1 MRTIL
6 ISAAIASL
14 SFNALL
20 LPSRVGA
27 SANTRALSPIV
38 SLLLDG
44 DEPGSAVTRPSY
56 RDGANIPELSGSM
69 YGAMGDHPVR
79 KVSMDSPWPDYADNN
94 DMRIDLYFPSDIS
107 GKRPTVFFIS
117 GWHVYH
123 SERYRSFLY
132 FIASQGFNAVF
143 IPYLDVDPMGNPD
156 LLLTI
161 LDGVAAGPWEDRIDT
176 SKVGFAGHSMG
187 AGLVFY
193 LAQQRSNWGTQG
205 RFLFPMAAWWGF
217 HLQPTGDYQ
226 LPANTNLIVQVN
238 HDDSGT
244 DPRQNIDF
252 LLHNNVDATRKT
264 YLYLPGDA
272 NHVSNHGVSYS
283 VEENGVYYH
292 DALDQ
297 VGLHRPLE
305 SLMRYSFEGDTQWKS
320 IGLPD
325 AGDANYDTFYS
336 VNSISVLSTDDPMAN
351 HDIPIP
357 AEQDLDTSFLCSKQ
371 PTNPRWKMCMPCKD
385 SSRDQAWHQCQ

>member
-1 MRTIL
+1 MRGIL
-6 ISAAIASL
+6 VSAVLVSL
-14 SFNALL
+14 SFSALL
-20 LPSRVGA
+20 LPSRVDA
-27 SANTRALSPIV
+27 STKINAMPPII
-38 SLLLDG
+38 SLLLD
-44 DEPGSAVTRPSY
+44 ENQLGSAVTRPSY
-56 RDGANIPELSGSM
+56 RDSANIPELSGSM
-69 YGAMGDHPVR
+69 YGAMGEHPVR
-79 KVSMDSPWPDYADNN
+79 IASMNSPWPDYADNG
-94 DMRIDLYFPSDIS
+94 DMSVDLYFPSDIS

-123 SERYRSFLY
+123 SERYRSLLY

-143 IPYLDVDPMGNPD
+143 VPYLNVEPMSN
-156 LLLTI
+156 LNILLTI
-161 LDGVAAGPWEDRIDT
+161 LDGVVAGPWAERIDT

-193 LAQQRSNWGTQG
+193 LAQQRSNWGAQG

-217 HLQPTGDYQ
+217 HLPATGNYQ

-252 LLHNNVDATRKT
+252 LLHNNVDAERKT

-272 NHVSNHGVSYS
+272 NHISDHHVSYS

-325 AGDANYDTFYS
+325 PGDANYNVLHTT
-336 VNSISVLSTDDPMAN
+336 NGISVLSTDDPLGN
-351 HDIPIP
+351 HVVPVP
-357 AEQDLDTSFLCSKQ
+357 AEQDLEAAFLCSRD
-371 PTNPRWKMCMPCKD
+371 TNPRWKMCMPCKD
-385 SSRDQAWHQCQ
+385 TSRDQAWQPCQ